1 VPSSATLYVA
11 IARTLCATNT
21 DPRQPQ
27 SLEEIDMD
35 QYELSSSSSSWEF
48 FVKVAFAVAIGST
61 LMGIYMIPGDL
72 IIKGYFLIS
81 SLFLVFSTIT
91 MSKTIRD
98 KHESDRLHNKISE
111 ARTSKIIREMDM
123 E

>member
-1 VPSSATLYVA
+1 
-11 IARTLCATNT
+11 
-21 DPRQPQ
+21 
-27 SLEEIDMD
+27 MD

>member
-1 VPSSATLYVA
+1 
-11 IARTLCATNT
+11 
-21 DPRQPQ
+21 
-27 SLEEIDMD
+27 MD
-35 QYELSSSSSSWEF
+35 QFELNSSTSAWDF
-48 FVKVAFAVAIGST
+48 FVKLAFGVAVGAT
-61 LMGIYMIPGDL
+61 LMGIYMMPGEM
-72 IIKGYFLIS
+72 IVKGYFMIS

-111 ARTSKIIREMDM
+111 ARTTKIIREMDR

>member
-1 VPSSATLYVA
+1 
-11 IARTLCATNT
+11 
-21 DPRQPQ
+21 
-27 SLEEIDMD
+27 MD
-35 QYELSSSSSSWEF
+35 QFELNSSTTAWDF
-48 FVKVAFAVAIGST
+48 FVKLAFGLAIGST
-61 LMGIYMIPGDL
+61 LMGIYMLPGEL
-72 IIKGYFLIS
+72 VVKGYFLIS

-111 ARTSKIIREMDM
+111 ARTTKIIRDMDK